1 MRFIVNFLCF
11 CIFVTHAYAEEN
23 LFNSLASSY
32 LNNPQLNSQR
42 EKTKAVDETLI
53 QAYSNFKPSIEGSAE
68 IVDSI
73 NKNTTNYSGSAV
85 SDSNSQTQT
94 NSITITQKLFQGIPN
109 AQKYKKAV
117 DISRYELK
125 NTEQEVLFK
134 TIESFTEV
142 LLFEKQVLINNDN
155 LNLSDKQ
162 VELDKARYNKGLLKL
177 SDLAQSEASLAS
189 AKAKLLSSKND
200 LAISKNNFKNII
212 GYEPKDLKNPNL
224 KNIQIPQSLNDTI
237 SESQKQNVQLLIS
250 ELKVKKAKYDYN
262 SNIED
267 AFAPKASVSF
277 KVSEYDEFSPTF
289 DKRTKT
295 EASAKVSIPVYS
307 GGKGYSLVKEK
318 QALKISAELD
328 YEDAKNNAVK
338 VASSSWSNF
347 KLSESKLELA
357 KAQLKASEIAYEGI
371 IQEYESGQRTTL
383 DVLNSRGLLLAA
395 RLNLINSEREQ
406 ILSTFNLLKVTGNLT
421 ANYLNLEA
429 RVYDPKEVYKKSWIR
444 HIF

>member
-1 MRFIVNFLCF
+1 MGFIVNFLSF
-11 CIFVTHAYAEEN
+11 CIFVTHSYAEEN

-53 QAYSNFKPSIEGSAE
+53 QAYSNFKPSIEGSVEMAN
-68 IVDSI
+68 SI
-73 NKNTTNYSGSAV
+73 NKNTTRYDGSSAPE
-85 SDSNSQTQT
+85 SNSQKQT
-94 NSITITQKLFQGIPN
+94 SSIIVTQKLFQGISN
-109 AQKYKKAV
+109 ARKYKKAV

-125 NTEQEVLFK
+125 NIEQEVLFK

-155 LNLSDKQ
+155 LDLSDKQ

-189 AKAKLLSSKND
+189 AKAKLLSSKNK

-212 GYEPKDLKNPNL
+212 GYAPKDLKNPNL

-237 SESQKQNVQLLIS
+237 SESQKHNVQLLIS
-250 ELKVKKAKYDYN
+250 ELKVKKAKHDYN

-277 KVSEYDEFSPTF
+277 EISEYDEFSSSF

-307 GGKGYSLVKEK
+307 GGKGYSLIKEK

-328 YEDAKNNAVK
+328 YEDAKNNTVK
-338 VASSSWSNF
+338 VASSTWSNF

-371 IQEYESGQRTTL
+371 TQEYESGQRATL
-383 DVLNSRGLLLAA
+383 DVLNSRGFLLESK
-395 RLNLINSEREQ
+395 LNLINSEREQ
-406 ILSTFNLLKVTGNLT
+406 IIATFNLLKVTGNLT

-429 RVYDPKEVYKKSWIR
+429 MLYDPKEVYKKSWIR